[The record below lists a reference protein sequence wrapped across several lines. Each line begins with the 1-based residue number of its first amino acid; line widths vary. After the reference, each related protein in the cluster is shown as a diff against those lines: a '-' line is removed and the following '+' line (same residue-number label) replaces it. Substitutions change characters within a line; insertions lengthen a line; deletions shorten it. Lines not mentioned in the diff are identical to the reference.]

1 MSKKTAPEAVALAAR
16 RSRFVDEYLIDLN
29 GSQAAIRA
37 GYSEKGANASAAR
50 LLANVSIQAAIQER
64 MKDREQRTEITQ
76 DRVLK
81 ELARIGFA
89 DLREIFTSTG
99 HIKRPDEWSDA
110 MGAAVSSIEVVVRP
124 SGEVDEEG
132 RPEVEHVHKIRLWDK
147 NSALEKIAK
156 HLGMF
161 LDTGLGDKSRP
172 IHIEVVNPHAA
183 D

>member
-1 MSKKTAPEAVALAAR
+1 MTTKAATKAVELTPKQ
-16 RSRFVDEYLIDLN
+16 SRFVDEYLIDLN
-29 GSQAAIRA
+29 VTQAATRA
-37 GYSEKGANASAAR
+37 GYSAKTAGRTGHDLLKKPEIAR
-50 LLANVSIQAAIQER
+50 LISER
-64 MKDREQRTEITQ
+64 MKDREKRTEITQ

-81 ELARIGFA
+81 ELARLGFA
-89 DLREIFTSTG
+89 DLRDVFTETG

-110 MGAAVSSIEVVVRP
+110 MGAAVSSIEVIVRP
-124 SGEVDEEG
+124 SGEVDDEG

-161 LDTGLGDKSRP
+161 TDQGIGDRNRP
-172 IHIEVVNPHAA
+172 IHVQVVNPHAA